1 MLGGLLGLFVCVL
14 GHDVVFRMRTD
25 AVPVLLLPAPAGCH
39 AVSPMQNNCSRDKP
53 HTTKLR

>member
-25 AVPVLLLPAPAGCH
+25 AVPVLLLPAPAGCQ
-39 AVSPMQNNCSRDKP
+39 AVSPM
-53 HTTKLR
+53 